1 MNTNSFPVE
10 FIEDAKID
18 LNTRYLFIAITV
30 FAFAEALHCLPL
42 EISLIWA
49 RKWNLGKVLYLL
61 ARYLVFVELIGPAP
75 FISLSPNLSVNQ
87 CQWVFVFGALLTV
100 VEVTV
105 AEAILFLR
113 VYAIGGTD
121 RRLGAFLLT
130 IFVGIHSAAYA
141 LLFKFITSIVCT
153 CHVVY
158 AILASVAHT
167 KAIIDIADFGF
178 SVDAPS
184 PYPEL
189 IPCYTFK
196 AEAHLLS
203 VAFILLLVSELAI
216 LVITIWLC
224 FSKHKSTKSPLI
236 ATFSRDGLIYF
247 LLLSAVSAGN
257 IICNLVA
264 PLGYIYMLTVP
275 QMVLHSTLSTR
286 MVLHVRKLGPGI
298 HGSKGDVALGTSERN
313 GTTRSFQSMRFA
325 AAPPTQVRSKN
336 TSHSG
341 TTVPDTLSDVTV

>member
-1 MNTNSFPVE
+1 M
-10 FIEDAKID
+10 K
-18 LNTRYLFIAITV
+18 
-30 FAFAEALHCLPL
+30 FAEALHCLPL

-141 LLFKFITSIVCT
+141 LLFKFITSIV
-153 CHVVY
+153 Y
-158 AILASVAHT
+158 
-167 KAIIDIADFGF
+167 
-178 SVDAPS
+178 APS

>member
-1 MNTNSFPVE
+1 MAAILAPRIVDANQGHIGSCLPIFSLSPQQNFPVE

-75 FISLSPNLSVNQ
+75 FISLSPNLSVSQ

-105 AEAILFLR
+105 AESILFLR

-141 LLFKFITSIVCT
+141 LLFKFITSIV
-153 CHVVY
+153 Y
-158 AILASVAHT
+158 
-167 KAIIDIADFGF
+167 
-178 SVDAPS
+178 APS

-216 LVITIWLC
+216 L
-224 FSKHKSTKSPLI
+224 
-236 ATFSRDGLIYF
+236 ADNR
-247 LLLSAVSAGN
+247 
-257 IICNLVA
+257 
-264 PLGYIYMLTVP
+264 
-275 QMVLHSTLSTR
+275 
-286 MVLHVRKLGPGI
+286 
-298 HGSKGDVALGTSERN
+298 
-313 GTTRSFQSMRFA
+313 
-325 AAPPTQVRSKN
+325 
-336 TSHSG
+336 
-341 TTVPDTLSDVTV
+341 